1 MLIHTDWSW
10 LMLIDANCKMQNRS
24 ISPFLTPFHHFHFRP
39 TLGLLWSVITPAHY
53 CSDLK
58 KNIAQAW
65 SWWSLKFFNVLNVF
79 FQNRGIQTSFG
90 PYFLLFFD
98 PQQHFDPFS
107 IGGQD
112 IWEISPQAR
121 PLGYWNWTW
130 WIILNADWEICIT
143 PYFHIFSHHHPPHH
157 LHQPNNDASLKISK
171 KIAATFIKTW
181 TFEWFVFSFV

>member
-1 MLIHTDWSW
+1 MIDIH
-10 LMLIDANCKMQNRS
+10 QNRS
-24 ISPFLTPFHHFHFRP
+24 ISPFLTPFDHFHFRP

-53 CSDLK
+53 CLNLK
-58 KNIAQAW
+58 KKYRPGLILMIIKILQCPQLFSKSRHSNQFW
-65 SWWSLKFFNVLNVF
+65 SILSSL
-79 FQNRGIQTSFG
+79 
-90 PYFLLFFD
+90 FD

-157 LHQPNNDASLKISK
+157 QHQPNYDASLKISK
-171 KIAATFIKTW
+171 KIAATFLKTR
-181 TFEWFVFSFV
+181 TFKWFVFSFV